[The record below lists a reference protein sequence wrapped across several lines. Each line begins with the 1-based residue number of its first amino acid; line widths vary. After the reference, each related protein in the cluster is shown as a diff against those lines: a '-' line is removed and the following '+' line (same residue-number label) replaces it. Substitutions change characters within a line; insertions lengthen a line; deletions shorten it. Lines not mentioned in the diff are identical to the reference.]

1 MIYYSQVKERGI
13 LKMRVYRVYVNDVEL
28 SKFLVTEKDLADID
42 IKSIVDGVNTYIHYK
57 DEHENDYYNINNGE
71 ITVYF
76 SDIGNAIVD

>member
-1 MIYYSQVKERGI
+1 
-13 LKMRVYRVYVNDVEL
+13 MRVYRVYVNDVEL

-57 DEHENDYYNINNGE
+57 DEYENDYYNINNGE

-76 SDIGNAIVD
+76 RYIGKAIVG